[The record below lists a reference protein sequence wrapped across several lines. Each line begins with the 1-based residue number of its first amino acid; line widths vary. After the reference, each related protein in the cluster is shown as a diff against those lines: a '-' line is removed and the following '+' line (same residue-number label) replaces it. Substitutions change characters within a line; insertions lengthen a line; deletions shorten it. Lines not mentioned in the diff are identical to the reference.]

1 MASPTSFEGLRDQLH
16 TAVSSAR
23 AEGGTEPS
31 TPTPPAS
38 PGGEVPAPIAEPLT
52 TPPPAP
58 AEPAP
63 VAPGQAPAAPPA
75 PVPAAPLAPAA
86 APATAPPGTTPVP
99 VVPQPQTTPADELAR
114 RVAELEAKLTPPQ
127 PSGDDLYLPV
137 RQDGSLDEARLEL
150 MAKEYRG
157 QDPECSRLR
166 EEYKAGYHDVQTSTA
181 RLTEIASQVQDL
193 ERVLNPE
200 RYKSLGLTIELDE
213 LQRSEAR
220 GKLMDLRNERY
231 DLDARMRDTRER
243 MVDLARQYD
252 TKIDGFTNYVVRQVE
267 SRQETAATEYQVEAA
282 AQSFERDAPTIFD
295 NAFADAKIPPAYKN
309 NIWQNV
315 KARMKIEEYER
326 GGVALETDL
335 RGFMV
340 GALQAEVANL
350 DAYHRAQSAVYADRK
365 VADAVPAGTIMN
377 PVAAGVPPPAGV
389 RPGQPGQNWE
399 TSLRTNLKATR
410 SNYRAAYGGR
420 G

>member
-1 MASPTSFEGLRDQLH
+1 MASPISFEGLRDQMH

-31 TPTPPAS
+31 TPTPSPS
-38 PGGEVPAPIAEPLT
+38 PGGEPPAPAPVAPP
-52 TPPPAP
+52 TPPAAP

-75 PVPAAPLAPAA
+75 PAPTAPLAPAA
-86 APATAPPGTTPVP
+86 APATAPPSTPAVP
-99 VVPQPQTTPADELAR
+99 VTPQPSPADELAR
-114 RVAELEAKLTPPQ
+114 RVAELEARVSPPQ
-127 PSGDDLYLPV
+127 PTGDEIYLPV
-137 RQDGSLDEARLEL
+137 RQDGSLDETRLEL
-150 MAKEYRG
+150 MASEYRG

-181 RLTEIASQVQDL
+181 RLGEIAGQVRQL
-193 ERVLNPE
+193 ESVLNPDSF
-200 RYKSLGLTIELDE
+200 KSLGLTVELDE

-220 GKLMDLRNERY
+220 AKLMDLRNERY
-231 DLDARMRDTRER
+231 DLDAKVRDAREY
-243 MVDLARQYD
+243 MGNLERQYD
-252 TKIDGFTNYVVRQVE
+252 AQIDRFKNFVVGKVE

-282 AQSFERDAPTIFD
+282 AQSFERDAPTIFE

-326 GGVALETDL
+326 GGAALETDL

-365 VADAVPAGTIMN
+365 VTDAVPMGTILN
-377 PVAAGVPPPAGV
+377 PAAAGVPPPPGV
-389 RPGQPGQNWE
+389 RPGQSGQNWE
-399 TSLRTNLKATR
+399 ASLRSNLKATR
-410 SNYRAAYGGR
+410 QNVRAAYGGR
-420 G
+420 